1 MNNHHNPSPLD
12 NIVANCCAFG
22 GSGSWGYC
30 LGPGRCCHTPCSWNG
45 SEASLGDLLRVAV
58 VMASSCHFQ
67 RWLAAFLSHF
77 NMSVAHL
84 VGVADWAGQKAKA
97 AEEKTKKYKNG

>member
-1 MNNHHNPSPLD
+1 
-12 NIVANCCAFG
+12 
-22 GSGSWGYC
+22 
-30 LGPGRCCHTPCSWNG
+30 
-45 SEASLGDLLRVAV
+45 
-58 VMASSCHFQ
+58 MASSCHFQ